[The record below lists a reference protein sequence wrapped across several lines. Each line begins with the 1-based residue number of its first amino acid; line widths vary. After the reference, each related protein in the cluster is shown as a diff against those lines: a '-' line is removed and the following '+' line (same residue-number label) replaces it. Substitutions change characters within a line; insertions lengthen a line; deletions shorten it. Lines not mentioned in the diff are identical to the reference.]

1 MDKDTGKKTSKSDAK
16 SGKPI
21 DAAYYY
27 DKYGA
32 DIVRLWAASVDWQN
46 EVPFGEDLFKQVT
59 EPYRRLRNTLRILL
73 GNISGFDFAA
83 PPGPLDSGTP
93 ERRHQGNAEGL

>member
-73 GNISGFDFAA
+73 GNISGLTS
-83 PPGPLDSGTP
+83 P
-93 ERRHQGNAEGL
+93 RRRSPRNTCPSWTAGFWNA